1 MKLKHQLMYMR
12 IAEAAA
18 ETSSAVRL
26 KVGCCLVKN
35 NAVIAVSYN
44 GLPSFLE
51 GPLEDKV
58 YSNGAGGWMDVEEFK
73 EIYPYQDD
81 DGHYY
86 KLVTRRECR
95 HAEKNSLLAL
105 AKSNE
110 SAIGASM
117 FVTHSCCEL
126 CAIDIIDSGIQ
137 TVYYRNEY
145 RDTKGLDYLK
155 ENSIEVIK
163 I

>member
-26 KVGCCLVKN
+26 KVGCCVVKN

-44 GLPSFLE
+44 GLPSFLD
-51 GPLEDKV
+51 GSVEDKV
-58 YSNGAGGWMDVEEFK
+58 YLAGGGAWLDVDEVLEA
-73 EIYPYQDD
+73 YPYKDD
-81 DGHYY
+81 VDRY
-86 KLVTRRECR
+86 KLVTKKECR

-110 SAIGASM
+110 SAIGASL
-117 FVTHSCCEL
+117 FCTHACCEL
-126 CAIDIIDSGIQ
+126 CSIDIIDSGVVK
-137 TVYYRNEY
+137 VYYRNDY
-145 RDTKGLDYLK
+145 RSTEGLDYLRA
-155 ENSIEVIK
+155 NNIEVIK

>member
-26 KVGCCLVKN
+26 KVGCCVVKN

-44 GLPSFLE
+44 GLPSFLD
-51 GPLEDKV
+51 GSVEDKV
-58 YSNGAGGWMDVEEFK
+58 YLAGGGAWLDVDEVLEA
-73 EIYPYQDD
+73 YPYKDD
-81 DGHYY
+81 VDRY
-86 KLVTRRECR
+86 KLVTKKECR

-110 SAIGASM
+110 SAIGASL
-117 FVTHSCCEL
+117 FCTHACCEL
-126 CAIDIIDSGIQ
+126 CSIDIIDSGVVK
-137 TVYYRNEY
+137 VYYRKEY
-145 RDTKGLDYLK
+145 RSTEGLEYLRA
-155 ENSIEVIK
+155 NNVEVIK

>member
-18 ETSSAVRL
+18 QTSSGIRL
-26 KVGCCLVKN
+26 KVGCVVVKN

-51 GPLEDKV
+51 GPLETKE
-58 YSNGAGGWMDVEEFK
+58 YLQGGEWLDIDYIEENF
-73 EIYPYQDD
+73 PYEDEL
-81 DGHYY
+81 GKY
-86 KLVTRRECR
+86 KLVTRPECR

-110 SAIGASM
+110 SSIGASL
-117 FVTHSCCEL
+117 FCTHSCCEF
-126 CAIDIIDSGIQ
+126 CSIDIIDSGIT
-137 TVYYRNEY
+137 TVYYREEY
-145 RDTKGLDYLK
+145 RNTKGLDYLRQNGVK
-155 ENSIEVIK
+155 VIK

>member
-26 KVGCCLVKN
+26 KVGCCVVKN

-44 GLPSFLE
+44 GLPSFMD
-51 GPLEDKV
+51 GPVEDKV
-58 YSNGAGGWMDVEEFK
+58 YLAGGGAWLDADDVLETF
-73 EIYPYQDD
+73 PYKDNVD
-81 DGHYY
+81 RY
-86 KLVTRRECR
+86 KLVTKKECR

-110 SAIGASM
+110 SAVGASM

-126 CAIDIIDSGIQ
+126 CSIDIIDSGIT

-145 RDTKGLDYLK
+145 RSVEGLKYLEQNGVK
-155 ENSIEVIK
+155 VLK

>member
-1 MKLKHQLMYMR
+1 MKLKHQLMCMR

-26 KVGCCLVKN
+26 KVGCCVVKN

-44 GLPSFLE
+44 GLPSFLD
-51 GPLEDKV
+51 GSVEDKV
-58 YSNGAGGWMDVEEFK
+58 YLAGGGAWLDVDEVLEA
-73 EIYPYQDD
+73 YPYKDD
-81 DGHYY
+81 VDRY
-86 KLVTRRECR
+86 KLVTKKECR

-110 SAIGASM
+110 SAIGASL
-117 FVTHSCCEL
+117 FCTHACCEL
-126 CAIDIIDSGIQ
+126 CSIDIIDSGVVK
-137 TVYYRNEY
+137 VYYRNDY
-145 RDTKGLDYLK
+145 RSTEGLDYLRA
-155 ENSIEVIK
+155 NNIEVIK

>member
-18 ETSSAVRL
+18 ETSSAARL
-26 KVGCCLVKN
+26 KVGCCVVKN

-44 GLPSFLE
+44 GLPSFMD
-51 GPLEDKV
+51 GPVEDKV
-58 YSNGAGGWMDVEEFK
+58 YLAGGGAWLDIDDVRET
-73 EIYPYQDD
+73 YPYEDD
-81 DGHYY
+81 TDRYR
-86 KLVTRRECR
+86 LVTKKECR

-110 SAIGASM
+110 SAVGASM

-126 CAIDIIDSGIQ
+126 CAIDIIDSGIE

-145 RDTKGLDYLK
+145 RNSKGLDYLQQNNVK
-155 ENSIEVIK
+155 VVK
-163 I
+163 L

>member
-26 KVGCCLVKN
+26 KVGCCVVKN
-35 NAVIAVSYN
+35 NTVIAVSYN
-44 GLPSFLE
+44 GLPSFMD
-51 GPLEDKV
+51 GPVEDKV
-58 YSNGAGGWMDVEEFK
+58 YLAGGGAWLDVDDVLET
-73 EIYPYQDD
+73 YPYEDD
-81 DGHYY
+81 TDRY
-86 KLVTRRECR
+86 KLVTKKECR

-110 SAIGASM
+110 SAVGASM

-126 CAIDIIDSGIQ
+126 CAIDIIDSGIE

-145 RDTKGLDYLK
+145 RNSKGLDYLQQNNVK
-155 ENSIEVIK
+155 VVK
-163 I
+163 L

>member
-18 ETSSAVRL
+18 ETSSAIRL
-26 KVGCCLVKN
+26 KVGCCVVKN

-44 GLPSFLE
+44 GLPSFLD
-51 GPLEDKV
+51 GPVEHKV
-58 YSNGAGGWMDVEEFK
+58 YLAGGGAWLDPEEIATFQYKDDVDS
-73 EIYPYQDD
+73 YR
-81 DGHYY
+81 
-86 KLVTRRECR
+86 LVTRKECR

-110 SAIGASM
+110 SAVGASM

>member
-18 ETSSAVRL
+18 ETSSGVRL

-44 GLPSFLE
+44 GLPSFLD

-73 EIYPYQDD
+73 EIYPYQDEE
-81 DGHYY
+81 GHHY
-86 KLVTRRECR
+86 KLVTKRECR

-110 SAIGASM
+110 SAIGASL
-117 FVTHSCCEL
+117 FCTHACCEL
-126 CAIDIIDSGIQ
+126 CSIDIIDSGIVK
-137 TVYYRNEY
+137 VYYRNDY
-145 RDTKGLDYLK
+145 RSTEGLDYLRA
-155 ENSIEVIK
+155 NNVEVIK

>member
-26 KVGCCLVKN
+26 KVGCCVVKN

-44 GLPSFLE
+44 GLPSFLD
-51 GPLEDKV
+51 GSVEDKV
-58 YSNGAGGWMDVEEFK
+58 YLAGGGAWLDVDEVLEA
-73 EIYPYQDD
+73 YPYKDD
-81 DGHYY
+81 VDRY
-86 KLVTRRECR
+86 KLVTKKECR

-110 SAIGASM
+110 SAIGASL
-117 FVTHSCCEL
+117 FCTHACCEL
-126 CAIDIIDSGIQ
+126 CSIDIIDAGIQ
-137 TVYYRNEY
+137 KVFYRDEYRNSIGVE
-145 RDTKGLDYLK
+145 YLK
-155 ENSIEVIK
+155 QNGVEVYK

>member
-44 GLPSFLE
+44 GLPSFLD
-51 GPLEDKV
+51 GPIEDKV
-58 YSNGAGGWMDVEEFK
+58 YLAGGGAWLDPD
-73 EIYPYQDD
+73 EILETYPYKDD
-81 DGHYY
+81 VDRY
-86 KLVTRRECR
+86 KLVTKKECR

-105 AKSNE
+105 SKSNE
-110 SAIGASM
+110 SATGASL
-117 FVTHSCCEL
+117 FCTHACCEL
-126 CAIDIIDSGIQ
+126 CSIDIIDSGIVK
-137 TVYYRNEY
+137 VYYRNEY
-145 RDTKGLDYLK
+145 RSTEGLEYLRA
-155 ENSIEVIK
+155 NNIEVIK